1 MVEQSMSTA
10 GTVPPVPFSDRDLEQ
25 RKRLVGFEEEDFV
38 RIRGCGETILPHI
51 DELVDTFFSFL
62 TNFEGSKVL
71 LSHRETLDEAKRLK
85 AEHLRAMVSGNY
97 EHHYLDKVIRLAATF
112 GNAGLAPQL
121 YLGASHQLMRA
132 IDLLVKGQVKD
143 HEEAI
148 ATFLSLKK
156 LAFFDM
162 SIVVDVLIGMRE
174 QMIARQREAIMEL
187 STPILQLRDRLLI
200 LPIIGVLDSVRAKQI
215 TNTLLLAIRDNRAKV
230 VVVDITGVAAVDSKV
245 ANHLI
250 LTVAAAR
257 LMGAR
262 VVVTGLSS
270 DVAQALV
277 ALGVDLSSLNTV
289 GDLQGGIEEAERVLL
304 NHPQAGNALDSR

>member
-1 MVEQSMSTA
+1 MVEQSMGTSST
-10 GTVPPVPFSDRDLEQ
+10 VQPLPFSDRDLEQ
-25 RKRLVGFEEEDFV
+25 RKRLVGFEGEDFV
-38 RIRGCGETILPHI
+38 RIRGCGENILPHI
-51 DELVDTFFSFL
+51 DELVETFFFFL

-71 LSHRETLDEAKRLK
+71 LSHRETLDEAKRIK

-97 EHHYLDKVIRLAATF
+97 EHHYLDQVIRLATTF

-121 YLGASHQLMRA
+121 YLGGSHQLMRA
-132 IDLLVKGQVKD
+132 IDLLVKEQVKD
-143 HEEAI
+143 HEQAI
-148 ATFLSLKK
+148 ATFLSFKK

-174 QMIARQREAIMEL
+174 QLIARQREAIMEL

-215 TNTLLLAIRDNRAKV
+215 TNTLLLAIRDKRAKV
-230 VVVDITGVAAVDSKV
+230 VVIDITGVPAVDSKV

-250 LTVAAAR
+250 MTVAAAR

-262 VVVTGLSS
+262 VVVTGLTS

-277 ALGVDLSSLNTV
+277 GLGVDLSSLNTV
-289 GDLQGGIEEAERVLL
+289 GDLQGGIEEAEQVLF
-304 NHPQAGNALDSR
+304 HPTRPASVTNS